1 MRKTTRV
8 VRDRSPPQCRLPLCP
23 TRKKR
28 RGRLVSQD
36 VILEAIDVAKHFG
49 TSGVWGAK
57 GHSVR
62 AVDGVSLSVRR
73 GETFAI
79 VGESGC
85 GKSTLARLLMRLMTP
100 TSGDVL
106 FDGRQV
112 SAIQGEELK
121 TLRRDMQFIFQDPFS
136 SLNPRMTVERL
147 VGEPLEI
154 HAPELSVPDRRS
166 RVAELLRQVG
176 LRSEHADRYPH
187 EFSGGQRQRIGIARA
202 IACAPKLIIG
212 DEPVSALD
220 VSVQA
225 QVINLLGDLSRDL
238 GLTLVIIAHDL
249 GVIRHMSDRVAVM
262 YLGRIVEVGDTE
274 TVFTDPKHPY
284 TQALLAAIPSMDG
297 KAVDHGATVHGEMP
311 SPSDPPPG
319 CRFHTRCP
327 HAQTL
332 CRTKVPDLSTSR
344 DVSHQVACHFAETL
358 QQRFQRPKPRQRSDA
373 TEARFALYR
382 AATEGGTVTHNA
394 KQNQS

>member
-1 MRKTTRV
+1 M
-8 VRDRSPPQCRLPLCP
+8 
-23 TRKKR
+23 
-28 RGRLVSQD
+28 SQD

-49 TSGVWGAK
+49 THAGWLSRRPV
-57 GHSVR
+57 VQ
-62 AVDGVSLSVRR
+62 AVDGVSLAVRR

-85 GKSTLARLLMRLMTP
+85 GKSTLARVLMRLLTP

-106 FDGRQV
+106 FDGQQV
-112 SAIQGEELK
+112 SAIQGDALR

-136 SLNPRMTVERL
+136 SLNPRMTVGKL

-154 HAPELSVPDRRS
+154 HAPELSPQDRRAK
-166 RVAELLRQVG
+166 VAKLLRQVG
-176 LRSEHADRYPH
+176 LRAEHADRYPH

-202 IACAPKLIIG
+202 LASGPKLIIG

-262 YLGRIVEVGDTE
+262 YLGRIVEIGTTE
-274 TVFTDPKHPY
+274 EVFADPKHPY

-297 KAVDHGATVHGEMP
+297 PVTDHSATVHGEMP

-327 HAQTL
+327 HAQAL
-332 CRTKVPDLSTSR
+332 CKTQAPHLNAGQDA
-344 DVSHQVACHFAETL
+344 SHQVACHFAETL
-358 QQRFQRPKPRQRSDA
+358 QRRLPPTAVTQKSKTA
-373 TEARFALYR
+373 EARFALYR

-394 KQNQS
+394 KQKRL